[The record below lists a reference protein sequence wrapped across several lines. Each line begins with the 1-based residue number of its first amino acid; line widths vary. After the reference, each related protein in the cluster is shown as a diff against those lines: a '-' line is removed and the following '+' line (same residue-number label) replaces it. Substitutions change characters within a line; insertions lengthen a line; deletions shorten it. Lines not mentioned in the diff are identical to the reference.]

1 MTTYAVDLS
10 KVDFPISFSI
20 IVSPGFNDTAL
31 RSNGYENK
39 NAYFGGL
46 STFNDDH
53 YGWAGH
59 TEEGGVISS
68 VSGNNTHL

>member
-1 MTTYAVDLS
+1 MTTYAVDLT

-20 IVSPGFNDTAL
+20 IVSPVFNDTAL
-31 RSNGYENK
+31 WSNGYENK
-39 NAYFGGL
+39 FAYFGGQ

-68 VSGNNTHL
+68 VLGNHTHL